1 MYTSFYKLRGR
12 PFQLTPDYRY
22 FFESQP
28 HKKAMSY
35 LTYGLGQREG
45 FVVITG
51 DVGTGKTILVDYLFS
66 KLEGERFVTGKVLT
80 TQVEADNLLR
90 MVAGA
95 FGIPYE
101 GHDKATLLSNVE
113 SFLVNSHRSNIRPL
127 LVIDEVQNLSS
138 GSLEELRML
147 SNYQLRELPLL
158 QTFLVGQTQFRRTM
172 ASQTLEQLRQRVIAT
187 YHLRPLDAEE
197 TRKYIEHRLRH
208 VGWQDDPSLTDRAFR
223 IIYEQTGGVPRKINL
238 LCDRLLLFGF
248 LEERHKID
256 SAVVNEVIIDMQ
268 KEGLHGTVASPAAR
282 KESATEA
289 PSPDSAPVP
298 ASESEGRS
306 PTAADLDKLV
316 ERIAALERRVKAE

>member
-28 HKKAMSY
+28 HKKAMGY
-35 LTYGLGQREG
+35 LTYGLSQREG

-66 KLEGERFVTGKVLT
+66 KLAGERFVTGKVLT

-90 MVAGA
+90 MIAGA
-95 FGIPYE
+95 FGISHE
-101 GHDKATLLSNVE
+101 GSDKAALLSNLE

-127 LVIDEVQNLSS
+127 LVIDEVQNLSP

-158 QTFLVGQTQFRRTM
+158 QTFLVGQTQFMRTM

-208 VGWQDDPSLTDRAFR
+208 VGWQDDPSLTERSFQ

-248 LEERHKID
+248 LEEQHKID

-268 KEGLHGTVASPAAR
+268 KEGLHGTVASPAR
-282 KESATEA
+282 MESATEA
-289 PSPDSAPVP
+289 LSPDSAPVP
-298 ASESEGRS
+298 ASKPEGRS
-306 PTAADLDKLV
+306 PTASDLDKLA
-316 ERIAALERRVKAE
+316 ERIAALERRVKVE